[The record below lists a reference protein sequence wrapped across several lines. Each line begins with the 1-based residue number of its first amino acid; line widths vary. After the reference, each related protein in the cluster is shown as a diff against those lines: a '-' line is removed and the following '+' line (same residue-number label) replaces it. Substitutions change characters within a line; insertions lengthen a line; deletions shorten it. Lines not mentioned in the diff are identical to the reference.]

1 MAETILEVCAV
12 DDSIDGS
19 EVMLEVVERSSPFVG
34 LFAWG
39 ADLRE
44 AGEGLAGLVWADHVG
59 RCGRAGERAE
69 VTGVRILTR
78 TAHTFH
84 AVRHFN
90 AEAAQ

>member
-1 MAETILEVCAV
+1 MAGTILEVCAV

-19 EVMLEVVERSSPFVG
+19 EVMLEIVEQSSPFVG

-39 ADLRE
+39 VDLRE

-59 RCGRAGERAE
+59 RCGQAGGRAE

-78 TAHTFH
+78 RTQAFY
-84 AVRHFN
+84 ALSQ
-90 AEAAQ
+90 EPAQ